1 MTRATRAIEPFLT
14 LVPVGLALAFTT
26 VLLLAVG
33 APPGRAYLHI
43 LQGALESPAKL
54 ADVFGFW
61 VPLML
66 CSTGLLLSFTAGLW
80 NIGVEGQIVVGA
92 LFTSW
97 VARNVFLPSVI
108 LIPLELIAALV
119 GGALWGLLAGVL
131 KTRGNVHEIFGGLAL
146 TNIALILTNYLISG
160 PWEPPEGG
168 SLQGTAPFQAAALL
182 PRFAG
187 ARLSPAAL
195 ALAILAFVGVY
206 FALRGT
212 FWGLQLKALGSN
224 PRSAFLLGVSTERH
238 TLLAMTA
245 CGALAGLAGAVRAV
259 SFYGNLRPLI
269 SGGIGFLAI
278 LVVLL
283 ASIRALWVP
292 FIAFFFAVVM
302 SGSLRLQIETQL
314 HSSLGGILQGALVL
328 FVLLM
333 HGVRQR
339 VGPEQLAGKGRM
351 TGWSGEPGSS

>member
-1 MTRATRAIEPFLT
+1 MTRSARFIEPL
-14 LVPVGLALAFTT
+14 LALAPVVLALAFTS
-26 VLLLAVG
+26 VLLVAVG
-33 APPGRAYLHI
+33 APPGQAYLHI
-43 LQGALESPAKL
+43 LRGAFESPTKV

-66 CSTGLLLSFTAGLW
+66 CSVGLLLTFTAGLW

-97 VARNVFLPSVI
+97 VARNVFLPSAI

-131 KTRGNVHEIFGGLAL
+131 KTRGSVHEIFGGLAL
-146 TNIALILTNYLISG
+146 TNIALILTNYMISG
-160 PWEPPEGG
+160 PWQPPEGG
-168 SLQGTAPFQAAALL
+168 SLQGTTPFQPAALL

-187 ARLSPAAL
+187 MRLSPVAVAL
-195 ALAILAFVGVY
+195 ALVAFVAVY

-224 PRSAFLLGVSTERH
+224 PRSAFLLGVATERH
-238 TLLAMTA
+238 VLLSMAA

-292 FIAFFFAVVM
+292 FIAFFFAAVM
-302 SGSLRLQIETQL
+302 GGSLRLQIQTQL
-314 HSSLGGILQGALVL
+314 HNSLGGILQGALVL
-328 FVLLM
+328 FVILM

-339 VGPEQLAGKGRM
+339 MGGGQRIAVGEAD
-351 TGWSGEPGSS
+351 

>member
-1 MTRATRAIEPFLT
+1 MTRAARLVEPLFALA
-14 LVPVGLALAFTT
+14 PVVLALAFTT

-33 APPGRAYLHI
+33 APPGSAFLHI
-43 LQGALESPAKL
+43 LQGAFESPAKL
-54 ADVFGFW
+54 ADVFAFW

-66 CSTGLLLSFTAGLW
+66 CSAGLLLTFTAGLW

-92 LFTSW
+92 LFTAW
-97 VARNVFLPSVI
+97 VARNVFLPSAI
-108 LIPLELIAALV
+108 LIPLELIAAMV

-146 TNIALILTNYLISG
+146 TNIALIFTNYLISG

-168 SLQGTAPFQAAALL
+168 SLQGTEPFQAAALL

-187 ARLSPAAL
+187 ARLSPVALVLAVAAF
-195 ALAILAFVGVY
+195 AVIY

-212 FWGLQLKALGSN
+212 FWGLQLKALGRN
-224 PRSAFLLGVSTERH
+224 PRSAFLLGVATERH
-238 TLLAMTA
+238 TLLAMAA

-292 FIAFFFAVVM
+292 FVAFFFAAVM
-302 SGSLRLQIETQL
+302 GGSLRLQIETQL
-314 HSSLGGILQGALVL
+314 HSALGGILQGALVL
-328 FVLLM
+328 FVLLTQ
-333 HGVRQR
+333 GTRRSVNSKR
-339 VGPEQLAGKGRM
+339 
-351 TGWSGEPGSS
+351 

>member
-1 MTRATRAIEPFLT
+1 MIRSLRVIEFL
-14 LVPVGLALAFTT
+14 LALAPVVLALAFTT
-26 VLLLAVG
+26 GLLLAVG
-33 APPGRAYLHI
+33 APPGKAFVHI
-43 LQGALESPAKL
+43 LQGAFESPTKI
-54 ADVFGFW
+54 ADVFAFW
-61 VPLML
+61 VPLTL
-66 CSTGLLLSFTAGLW
+66 CSIGLLLTFTAGLW
-80 NIGVEGQIVVGA
+80 NIGIEGQIVVGA
-92 LFTSW
+92 MFTSW
-97 VARNVFLPSVI
+97 VARNVFLPSPI

-160 PWEPPEGG
+160 PWQPPEGG
-168 SLQGTAPFQAAALL
+168 SLQGTTPFQAAALL

-187 ARLSPAAL
+187 ARLSPVAL
-195 ALAILAFVGVY
+195 ALALVAFIAIY

-212 FWGLQLKALGSN
+212 FWGLKLKALGSN

-238 TLLAMTA
+238 ALLAMMA

-292 FIAFFFAVVM
+292 FIAFFFAAVM
-302 SGSLRLQIETQL
+302 GGSLRLQIETQL
-314 HSSLGGILQGALVL
+314 HNALGGILQGALVI

-339 VGPEQLAGKGRM
+339 VGGQRIAF
-351 TGWSGEPGSS
+351 GETD

>member
-1 MTRATRAIEPFLT
+1 MIRANRVVDPLLT
-14 LVPVGLALAFTT
+14 LAPVALALLFTT
-26 VLLLAVG
+26 ALLLAVG
-33 APPGRAYLHI
+33 APPGGAYLHI
-43 LQGALESPAKL
+43 LRGAFESPAKL
-54 ADVFGFW
+54 ADVFAFW

-66 CSTGLLLSFTAGLW
+66 CSAGLLLTFTAGLW

-92 LFTSW
+92 LFTAW
-97 VARNVFLPSVI
+97 VARNVFLPSAI
-108 LIPLELIAALV
+108 LIPLELIAAMV

-146 TNIALILTNYLISG
+146 TNIALIFTNYLISG
-160 PWEPPEGG
+160 PWQPPEGG
-168 SLQGTAPFQAAALL
+168 SLQGTAPFRPAAML
-182 PRFAG
+182 PRLAG
-187 ARLSPAAL
+187 ARLSPLAL
-195 ALAILAFVGVY
+195 ALTLVAFVIVY

-212 FWGLQLKALGSN
+212 FWGLQLKALGRN
-224 PRSAFLLGVSTERH
+224 PRAAFLLGVATERH
-238 TLLAMTA
+238 TLLSMAA

-292 FIAFFFAVVM
+292 FVAFFFAVVM

-314 HSSLGGILQGALVL
+314 HSSLGGILQGSLVL

-333 HGVRQR
+333 QR
-339 VGPEQLAGKGRM
+339 VR
-351 TGWSGEPGSS
+351 GSSIQ